1 MQVSSILPASVRLN
15 THGPRPSHHHH
26 VCTQPLGPSVGW
38 LVGYKPISSTAWSSL
53 IQYQRIVSYRFVGCR
68 RVAVCVHCLSCR
80 VVLQRRAKGDGG
92 LIHFLALHYIFYIDS
107 VFFVVFFS
115 TTTKMDESLCE
126 STAGG
131 GGSGGASTRKES

>member
-1 MQVSSILPASVRLN
+1 MFAHSRW
-15 THGPRPSHHHH
+15 GRR
-26 VCTQPLGPSVGW
+26 

-107 VFFVVFFS
+107 VFFVVFFYNN
-115 TTTKMDESLCE
+115 KMDESLCE

>member
-1 MQVSSILPASVRLN
+1 MFAHSRW
-15 THGPRPSHHHH
+15 GRR
-26 VCTQPLGPSVGW
+26 

-53 IQYQRIVSYRFVGCR
+53 IQYQRIVSYRFVGCC

-115 TTTKMDESLCE
+115 TTTKMDESLSE